1 LKYGGTLAAQL
12 SCCQVVSA
20 SGAPQEKQS
29 SGKWKVS
36 GGIGPPRSSARGNG
50 SGNGR
55 GRGSA
60 TLDTNHESAAHSTST
75 RNPAQGLFAVAAS

>member
-36 GGIGPPRSSARGNG
+36 GEIGPRRSSARGNG